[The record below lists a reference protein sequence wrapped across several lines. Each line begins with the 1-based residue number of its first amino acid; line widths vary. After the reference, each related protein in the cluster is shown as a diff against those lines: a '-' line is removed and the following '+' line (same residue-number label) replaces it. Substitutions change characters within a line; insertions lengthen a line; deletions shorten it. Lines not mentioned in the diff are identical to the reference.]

1 MTRLQDQSVSTPTAA
16 ADSKWATMGDA
27 AFAANLD
34 GTKFDAVGGYL
45 PSPNAFHAWAT
56 GEWEAIPGY
65 KLPIWVGGFA
75 GMREGEQCLTE
86 LENLHV
92 PAGKVV
98 ALDLEGRI
106 DITYVSAF
114 GAILQHH
121 GYKVWPYGSADTL
134 FENPQLNGY
143 WVADYA
149 GIGQFMYAH
158 PGTRATQW
166 TDGAKYD
173 QSTVKPWELENLWV

>member
-1 MTRLQDQSVSTPTAA
+1 MIRLLDLSGSTPTEA

-34 GTKFDAVGGYL
+34 GTNFTAVAGYL
-45 PSPNAFHAWAT
+45 SSPDDLHTWSK
-56 GEWEAIPGY
+56 GDWDGVPGY
-65 KLPIWVGGFA
+65 KLPIWVGGMA
-75 GMREGEQCLTE
+75 GRQEAESCLVQ
-86 LENLHV
+86 LDALHV
-92 PAGKVV
+92 PAGKTV
-98 ALDLEGRI
+98 ALDLEGRV
-106 DITYVSAF
+106 DITYVAAF
-114 GAILQHH
+114 GAIMQHH
-121 GYKVWPYGSADTL
+121 GYKVWVYGSADTV